1 MDDACGIVVLYYC
14 ITNHAGASLFAN
26 ITATNWRFH
35 LVFKVDTGKVKKTIK
50 PPHLPLGEPPKSI
63 S

>member
-35 LVFKVDTGKVKKTIK
+35 LKPVSETSIQGGHWKSEKKQ
-50 PPHLPLGEPPKSI
+50 
-63 S
+63 